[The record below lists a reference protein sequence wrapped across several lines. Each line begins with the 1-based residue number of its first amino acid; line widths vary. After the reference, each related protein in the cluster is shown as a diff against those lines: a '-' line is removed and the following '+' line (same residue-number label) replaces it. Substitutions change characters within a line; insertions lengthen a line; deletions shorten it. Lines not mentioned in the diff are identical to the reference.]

1 MTYDDYINELAQKQR
16 NPFGPIAPPKKVEV
30 KPVTM
35 DEMNKM
41 SLPDVAAPMVQAMF
55 GTLTSYLDR
64 GPDSRRTL
72 SGWEEREEYYL
83 DLSKNGNKSFF
94 GEDWGRPQKRTE
106 STDSFPASNSRH
118 SERK

>member
-1 MTYDDYINELAQKQR
+1 MRYEDYINELAQKQR
-16 NPFGPIAPPKKVEV
+16 NPFGPIAPPQKAEV
-30 KPVTM
+30 KPVTV
-35 DEMNKM
+35 EEINKM
-41 SLPDVAAPMVQAMF
+41 SLPDVAAPMVEALF

-72 SGWEEREEYYL
+72 SGWEESGEHYL

-106 STDSFPASNSRH
+106 NTERFPGFNSRH
-118 SERK
+118 FERQ